1 MHNSPTLLLVTSLVS
16 IVDVKGKTKRSTYET
31 ISYDKLFKNKRC
43 NEIPRDLDNHASKD
57 IIHGNQSLIPFL
69 GFGGDPTSHVMS
81 TKRVPFR
88 VFISTGHHTRGWSD
102 AEPHHQ
108 RNAYRGGRPATSPSR
123 AGGGISDNMVDPTQS
138 VW

>member
-69 GFGGDPTSHVMS
+69 GFGGDPTSHVTS
-81 TKRVPFR
+81 TKRVPCLHQYWAPHPR
-88 VFISTGHHTRGWSD
+88 LVRRRTPPPTKCLSWWTSRHVTVPSWRGNK
-102 AEPHHQ
+102 
-108 RNAYRGGRPATSPSR
+108 R
-123 AGGGISDNMVDPTQS
+123 
-138 VW
+138 